1 MQSTKGVLQGDAS
14 QCYCNTY
21 KTDEYKINI
30 QMRVNI
36 GNFGSFSWGIEMSK
50 KDINILANCII
61 WVRDS

>member
-30 QMRVNI
+30 Q
-36 GNFGSFSWGIEMSK
+36 
-50 KDINILANCII
+50 ILK
-61 WVRDS
+61 